1 MSIFGKLDAQTV
13 SSNAFFIEEGE
24 YLAEVTKA
32 AYEVKQDGERLL
44 VIKYTITDP
53 DSQYIDSTATQ
64 RFTLVDPELTLE
76 MLELMPAEEKKKI
89 RLANAKVKRNL
100 CGNPGNS
107 SQKGLGV
114 DVDDLNGGDWVPE
127 SLVGTKVKIGI
138 SNWGTDGVNVKWV
151 NLQD

>member
-32 AYEVKQDGERLL
+32 GYEVKQDGERLL